1 MEEAQERAL
10 KVPGP
15 PQHGKDTLPTGSP
28 TAPPGGA
35 GIVRQLRW
43 QRGRG
48 SKPSLGILGTG
59 WGGLWHFQQALEAS
73 VASGP
78 GLTSELM
85 LSALGFMRMTVSR
98 ISLWWQRVLWPEGEM
113 QEFVLREVGRD

>member
-15 PQHGKDTLPTGSP
+15 PQYSKDMLPTGSP

-43 QRGRG
+43 
-48 SKPSLGILGTG
+48 
-59 WGGLWHFQQALEAS
+59 
-73 VASGP
+73 
-78 GLTSELM
+78 
-85 LSALGFMRMTVSR
+85 
-98 ISLWWQRVLWPEGEM
+98 
-113 QEFVLREVGRD
+113 